1 MSVSAAAK
9 YRESKVEG
17 YLQRQTKKLGGKYR
31 KVRWIGRRGAPDD
44 LVMFPGVACLVETK
58 RPGKTP
64 RLNQVHEHEAL
75 RWAGLRVEV
84 ASTIE
89 EVDALLCKL
98 VELSSRTATNG

>member
-1 MSVSAAAK
+1 MAPRSKPVIK
-9 YRESKVEG
+9 EVKVETH
-17 YLQRQTKKLGGKYR
+17 LQKQTKALGGKYR

-44 LVMFPGVACLVETK
+44 LVMFPRVACLVETK
-58 RPGKTP
+58 RPGEKA
-64 RLNQVHEHEAL
+64 RFNQVREHEAL

-98 VELSSRTATNG
+98 VELSRRARTST